1 MKFFVHYKIV
11 WNTNHIPIFLCGW
24 HMLKTWRLQFMEKIK
39 TMEMKHV
46 ILDYLHS
53 MMFISINLKETIESF
68 EACGGEKN
76 DGKF

>member
-1 MKFFVHYKIV
+1 
-11 WNTNHIPIFLCGW
+11 
-24 HMLKTWRLQFMEKIK
+24 MEKIK